1 LEAGMTN
8 IASDL
13 DRVLAEV
20 DAGLDASLQ
29 RLFELIRIPSVSTDP
44 AHAADCQRAAEWL
57 AKELAGLGFEASLRP
72 TKRHPM
78 VVAHDRSA
86 AKTHVLFYGHYDV
99 QPVDPVA
106 LWNSDPFEPTL
117 VPQANGDM
125 HIVARGA
132 SDDKG
137 QLLTFIEACRAWKA
151 ATGNLPIRV
160 SMLFEGEE
168 EISSPS
174 LAPFLQRTG
183 DELKADVVLVCDT
196 DMWDAETPAVTT
208 MLRGVVKEE
217 IEITCADRD
226 LHSGIYGNAA
236 RNALQVMS
244 DVIAS
249 LRTPDGGVAVAGF
262 YDGVEEL
269 PAAVKT
275 QWQRLPFDEAGFLGD
290 VGLHIPAGEQ
300 GRSVLEQVW
309 ARPSCEI
316 HGVIGGYTNE
326 GFKTVIPA
334 TARAK
339 LSFRLVAGQDP
350 EKIRAAFRA
359 HVRAQVP
366 DDCGVTFRDHGSSP
380 ATVMPMDGV
389 FLRKS
394 LGALT
399 QEWGKE
405 AAVAGTGG
413 SIPILGEFKQRLGMD
428 SLLVGFARFDNR
440 VHSPNEKYDLS
451 SFHKGIR
458 SWSRILA
465 AFAEVAVRPPTT
477 RPDGFCRFAR

>member
-1 LEAGMTN
+1 MT
-8 IASDL
+8 A
-13 DRVLAEV
+13 R
-20 DAGLDASLQ
+20 
-29 RLFELIRIPSVSTDP
+29 RR
-44 AHAADCQRAAEWL
+44 
-57 AKELAGLGFEASLRP
+57 RP
-72 TKRHPM
+72 
-78 VVAHDRSA
+78 
-86 AKTHVLFYGHYDV
+86 HVLFYGHYDV
-99 QPVDPVA
+99 QPVDPLA

-117 VPQANGDM
+117 VPQPDGDM

-174 LAPFLQRTG
+174 LAPFLERTG

-316 HGVIGGYTNE
+316 QRRHRRLHR
-326 GFKTVIPA
+326 
-334 TARAK
+334 ARVSRPSSRRRPGRNCHSASSQARTRK
-339 LSFRLVAGQDP
+339 RSAQRSARMSGRRCP
-350 EKIRAAFRA
+350 MIAA
-359 HVRAQVP
+359 
-366 DDCGVTFRDHGSSP
+366 
-380 ATVMPMDGV
+380 
-389 FLRKS
+389 
-394 LGALT
+394 
-399 QEWGKE
+399 
-405 AAVAGTGG
+405 
-413 SIPILGEFKQRLGMD
+413 
-428 SLLVGFARFDNR
+428 
-440 VHSPNEKYDLS
+440 
-451 SFHKGIR
+451 
-458 SWSRILA
+458 
-465 AFAEVAVRPPTT
+465 
-477 RPDGFCRFAR
+477 